1 MVHLLENEDQIRE
14 DIAGAGQ
21 ESDFVMVFVHWGTEG
36 TEEIDEFQK
45 KWTQVFLE
53 AGADAVVGTHPH
65 ALQPFEMLKRK
76 DGGEM
81 LVYYS
86 LGNFVS
92 AQNES
97 VCVKGGMA
105 EFTVSLTKQG
115 YRVTEYDLHP
125 LVINRGEKGK
135 YEVEILR

>member
-1 MVHLLENEDQIRE
+1 M
-14 DIAGAGQ
+14 
-21 ESDFVMVFVHWGTEG
+21 
-36 TEEIDEFQK
+36 
-45 KWTQVFLE
+45 
-53 AGADAVVGTHPH
+53 
-65 ALQPFEMLKRK
+65 
-76 DGGEM
+76 
-81 LVYYS
+81 
-86 LGNFVS
+86 S

>member
-1 MVHLLENEDQIRE
+1 M
-14 DIAGAGQ
+14 
-21 ESDFVMVFVHWGTEG
+21 
-36 TEEIDEFQK
+36 
-45 KWTQVFLE
+45 FLE

-125 LVINRGEKGK
+125 LVITRGEKGK